1 MIDFDIFRKKDS
13 APDMT
18 PMIDMVFLLLIFFM
32 LTSVFS
38 LPAVQANLPD
48 STTSESI
55 KADDAVVTVKEDGTL
70 FLDGRKTDKFH
81 LKLFLKEQID
91 GGGSKTVIISSDR
104 TADFAL
110 IMNVMDISREAG
122 AESVSFLT
130 KESR

>member
-1 MIDFDIFRKKDS
+1 
-13 APDMT
+13 
-18 PMIDMVFLLLIFFM
+18 MIDMVFLLLIFFM